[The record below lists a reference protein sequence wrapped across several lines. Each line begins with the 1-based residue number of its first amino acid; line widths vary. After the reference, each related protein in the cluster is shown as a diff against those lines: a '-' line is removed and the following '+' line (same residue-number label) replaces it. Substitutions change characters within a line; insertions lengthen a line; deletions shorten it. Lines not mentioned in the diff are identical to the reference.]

1 MSETLRARS
10 RALLAADMSW
20 EVLATIIASLGGF
33 ELVRWLFTRKSNAR
47 LVQAKAEE
55 AEIKADADEYHLLRE
70 RLEYADKQ
78 AIERDRQYQEQTTLL
93 RETNKML
100 LAKAVKIGE
109 LQAEIARLNAERSM
123 KLCERRGCAE
133 RVPQSGY

>member
-1 MSETLRARS
+1 M
-10 RALLAADMSW
+10 
-20 EVLATIIASLGGF
+20 ATTIVSLGGF

-55 AEIKADADEYHLLRE
+55 AEIKAETDEYHLLRE

-93 RETNKML
+93 RETNKLL

-109 LQAEIARLNAERSM
+109 LQAEIARLNAERAM
-123 KLCERRGCAE
+123 KLCERRGCAD

>member
-1 MSETLRARS
+1 
-10 RALLAADMSW
+10 MSW
-20 EVLATIIASLGGF
+20 EVLGTTIVSLGGF

-55 AEIKADADEYHLLRE
+55 AEIKAETDEYHLLRE

-93 RETNKML
+93 RETNKLL

-109 LQAEIARLNAERSM
+109 LQAEIARLNAERAM
-123 KLCERRGCAE
+123 KLCERRGCAD